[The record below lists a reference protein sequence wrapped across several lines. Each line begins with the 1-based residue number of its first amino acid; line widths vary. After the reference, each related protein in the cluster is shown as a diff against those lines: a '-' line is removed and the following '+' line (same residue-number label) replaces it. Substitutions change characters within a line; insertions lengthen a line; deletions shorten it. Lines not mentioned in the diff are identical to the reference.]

1 MLLMQQEAEALPKFS
16 VLNTLQN
23 WPEKQIPD
31 NKLNIFYWE
40 WYGASL
46 HWQWLKILRDW
57 SETCWEN
64 PDFENIHLSAR
75 CLLWQQRWGRKTTV
89 ITKLIICFQTLKC
102 KLKWCITVYDF
113 DSSLTQ
119 LLFLLL
125 LDYHTINTYMWR
137 KAYFN
142 LLCTSTPNK
151 LDAYIC
157 ILKELQSFWAC
168 VMQKLFLLKLLWSK
182 S

>member
-1 MLLMQQEAEALPKFS
+1 M
-16 VLNTLQN
+16 NTLQS

-40 WYGASL
+40 WYGALL
-46 HWQWLKILRDW
+46 HWQWLKMLRDW

-75 CLLWQQRWGRKTTV
+75 CVLWKQGQGRKTTV
-89 ITKLIICFQTLKC
+89 IAKLRFCFQTWKC
-102 KLKWCITVYDF
+102 KLQWVYDL

-119 LLFLLL
+119 LLFIKVLLLLL
-125 LDYHTINTYMWR
+125 LDIAFVNPYMW
-137 KAYFN
+137 KQTYFN
-142 LLCTSTPNK
+142 LLCTSIPNK
-151 LDAYIC
+151 LGTHIC
-157 ILKELQSFWAC
+157 IWKELRSVWAC
-168 VMQKLFLLKLLWSK
+168 VVQKLLLLKLLWSK